1 MSETSENDSINNLF
15 VNKNTNNT
23 IEITELGRE
32 LGVSFIPD
40 LNNSDIYPNL
50 WHRRLRRMMPIMP
63 SDFNEIDTTSPEFIT
78 ILEATIERN
87 KIILNKFLKDNKD
100 LDKGNS

>member
-1 MSETSENDSINNLF
+1 MSGTSENDSINNLF

-50 WHRRLRRMMPIMP
+50 WHRRLRRMIPIMP
-63 SDFNEIDTTSPEFIT
+63 PDFNDEH
-78 ILEATIERN
+78 N

-100 LDKGNS
+100 LDKTNS

>member
-63 SDFNEIDTTSPEFIT
+63 PDFNEIDTT

-100 LDKGNS
+100 LDKGK